1 MEINTKEI
9 GIKTIEMEK
18 VNLLGKMVI
27 IRMESGKIIKI
38 MVKQYIIEIM
48 EIYIIE
54 FFIKIKFKGLVNIQQ
69 KMDVFMKDIGRIIKE
84 MDKVKV

>member
-1 MEINTKEI
+1 
-9 GIKTIEMEK
+9 MEK
-18 VNLLGKMVI
+18 VNLLGQMVI
-27 IRMESGKIIKI
+27 IMMESGKIIKR

-48 EIYIIE
+48 EIYIME

>member
-27 IRMESGKIIKI
+27 
-38 MVKQYIIEIM
+38 
-48 EIYIIE
+48 
-54 FFIKIKFKGLVNIQQ
+54 LL
-69 KMDVFMKDIGRIIKE
+69 MDNG
-84 MDKVKV
+84 

>member
-1 MEINTKEI
+1 MML
-9 GIKTIEMEK
+9 EMEK
-18 VNLLGKMVI
+18 VNLLGQMVI
-27 IRMESGKIIKI
+27 IMMESGKIIKR

-48 EIYIIE
+48 EIYIME

>member
-1 MEINTKEI
+1 MML
-9 GIKTIEMEK
+9 EMEK
-18 VNLLGKMVI
+18 VNLLGQMVI
-27 IRMESGKIIKI
+27 TMMESGKIIKR

-48 EIYIIE
+48 EIYIME